1 MQIIFP
7 SQSVNKIAIC
17 VKKYKQSEV
26 LELTIK
32 LAIFKISL
40 LAISVIAKCVYN
52 YNRSR
57 LTDKH
62 RKTICKR
69 YIQKVVNIAVCRMM
83 KVRI

>member
-1 MQIIFP
+1 M
-7 SQSVNKIAIC
+7 AI
-17 VKKYKQSEV
+17 
-26 LELTIK
+26 LHLTIK
-32 LAIFKISL
+32 LAIVKISL
-40 LAISVIAKCVYN
+40 LAILVIAKCVYN

-69 YIQKVVNIAVCRMM
+69 YIQKIVNIAVCRMM

>member
-17 VKKYKQSEV
+17 VKEYKQ
-26 LELTIK
+26 LAILHLTIN
-32 LAIFKISL
+32 LAIVKISL
-40 LAISVIAKCVYN
+40 LAILVIAKCVYN

-62 RKTICKR
+62 RKNICKR
-69 YIQKVVNIAVCRMM
+69 YMQKGCKIVAVQ
-83 KVRI
+83 

>member
-1 MQIIFP
+1 M
-7 SQSVNKIAIC
+7 AI
-17 VKKYKQSEV
+17 
-26 LELTIK
+26 LHLTIK
-32 LAIFKISL
+32 LTMLKISL
-40 LAISVIAKCVYN
+40 LAILVIAKCVYN

-69 YIQKVVNIAVCRMM
+69 YIQEIVNIAVCRMM

>member
-17 VKKYKQSEV
+17 VKEYKHWAH
-26 LELTIK
+26 LYLDIKLTIFYISV
-32 LAIFKISL
+32 LAILVMVKY
-40 LAISVIAKCVYN
+40 VYN